1 MILRLLNFL
10 VIGVLVFA
18 AAYVYRI
25 KFDATVQAEK
35 LAKLRSEVRHERD
48 EIAALRAQW
57 GQLDNPD
64 RIETLAK
71 RYLQLKA
78 DRADAIRHARSSAGS
93 SAAARRRTRR
103 RARSDRR
110 HHRELG
116 RTDDDRK
123 HSGRAEARK
132 HCAAAGCNATADKRS
147 APRMSVTANI
157 LPVKPPEP
165 WRRRFVRKML
175 YGSNIDRGAKARAR
189 IVLAILAFAAVY
201 AIIAV
206 RLMMFAIVSNS
217 HTAHRVVSEDA
228 IATARPDIL
237 DRNGEVL
244 ATDVRVPSLYAEPRR
259 LIDVDEAT
267 ELLTADL
274 PDVNAKEL
282 RDRLASKRG
291 FVWLKRDI
299 TPEQQR
305 EIYRQGLPG
314 IGFLNENKRDY
325 PNGDEVSHL
334 LGRVDIDNQGIAG
347 IEKWLDGQGL
357 MALHMAGLA
366 SDRLQTPVQLAL
378 DLRVQ
383 HALRDELVAA
393 RAKFHTIAAAGV
405 VLNVRTGEIVAM
417 VSEPDFDPNDPQD
430 PHDETLINRLTTG
443 VYEMGSTFKAFTV
456 AMALDSGK
464 ATLKST
470 FDAHNPLHYG
480 KFEIHDFEPMQRALT
495 VPEIFTYSS
504 NIGAAH
510 IAMAMGIDAH
520 KAFLK
525 KMGQLD
531 RLRTELPESA
541 EPIVPKH
548 WSELNTM
555 TIAFGHGMSVAPLQ
569 AVMGVAALMNGGIL
583 IPPTFLK
590 RSEAEAQALGTR
602 VIKPETSLMMRY
614 LMRLNVEKGTAS
626 KADVPGYYIGGKT
639 GTADKVVF
647 GRYSKTKVLTDFMAV
662 MPADQPRY
670 LVLIMLDEPQALP
683 ETHGF
688 KTSGWN
694 AVPTG
699 GAVVARIAPL
709 LGIQPRMDLPPADQL
724 ILASLKENR

>member
-1 MILRLLNFL
+1 M
-10 VIGVLVFA
+10 
-18 AAYVYRI
+18 
-25 KFDATVQAEK
+25 
-35 LAKLRSEVRHERD
+35 
-48 EIAALRAQW
+48 
-57 GQLDNPD
+57 
-64 RIETLAK
+64 
-71 RYLQLKA
+71 
-78 DRADAIRHARSSAGS
+78 
-93 SAAARRRTRR
+93 SAAAETF
-103 RARSDRR
+103 AV
-110 HHRELG
+110 
-116 RTDDDRK
+116 K
-123 HSGRAEARK
+123 
-132 HCAAAGCNATADKRS
+132 S
-147 APRMSVTANI
+147 AQP
-157 LPVKPPEP
+157 LKPAEP
-165 WRRRFVRKML
+165 WRRRFIRKML
-175 YGSNIDRGAKARAR
+175 YGSNVDRGAKARAR
-189 IVLAILAFAAVY
+189 IVLAILAFVAVY
-201 AIIAV
+201 LVIAV
-206 RLMMFAIVSNS
+206 RLMMFGIASNS
-217 HTAHRVVSEDA
+217 HSVHRVVSEDA

-237 DRNGEVL
+237 DRNGEIL

-259 LIDVDEAT
+259 LIDVDEAV
-267 ELLTADL
+267 ELLSADL
-274 PDVNAKEL
+274 PDLKTKEL
-282 RDRLASKRG
+282 RERLSSKRG

-325 PNGDEVSHL
+325 PNGAEVSHL

-393 RAKFHTIAAAGV
+393 RTKFHAIAAAGI
-405 VLNVRTGEIVAM
+405 VLNVRTGEIVSM
-417 VSEPDFDPNDPQD
+417 VSEPDFDPNEPQD
-430 PHDETLINRLTTG
+430 PHDQTLINRLTTG

-480 KFEIHDFEPMQRALT
+480 KFEIHDFEPMQRALS

-520 KAFLK
+520 RAFLK
-525 KMGQLD
+525 KTGQLD
-531 RLRTELPESA
+531 RLHTELPESA
-541 EPIVPKH
+541 EPIVPRH
-548 WSELNTM
+548 WGELNTM
-555 TIAFGHGMSVAPLQ
+555 TIAFGHGLSVAPLQ

-590 RSEAEAQALGTR
+590 RSEADAQALGTR
-602 VIKPETSLMMRY
+602 VVKPETSMMMRY
-614 LMRLNVEKGTAS
+614 LMRLNVEKGTAA

-662 MPADQPRY
+662 LPADQPRY
-670 LVLIMLDEPQALP
+670 LLLIMLDEPQAV
-683 ETHGF
+683 EGTHGF

-709 LGIQPRMDLPPADQL
+709 LGIEPRMDLPPADQL
-724 ILASLKENR
+724 ILASQKENR